1 MSTCV
6 GITCTGNPAA
16 ASGCFHTSTNLTMA
30 RPRISSLDLLSTGA
44 ICLQGTQLS
53 DPKSTMAG
61 TSASAMAP
69 MSTDLAL
76 RSQSSEEDAATA
88 VSSPAGSASAPGSTS
103 PFTPHSPAITTRI
116 ATAAMRIGRAFL
128 WEAPPLTGL
137 PGGVPPRLLLF
148 CFLLTRT
155 PFLYAVE
162 LL

>member
-6 GITCTGNPAA
+6 GITCTGNPSA
-16 ASGCFHTSTNLTMA
+16 ASVCFHTSTNLTIA
-30 RPRISSLDLLSTGA
+30 RPRISSLDFLSTGA
-44 ICLQGTQLS
+44 ICLQGMQLS

-61 TSASAMAP
+61 TFASAMAS

-76 RSQSSEEDAATA
+76 RSQSSEEDPAIAA
-88 VSSPAGSASAPGSTS
+88 SSLAGSASAPGSAS
-103 PFTPHSPAITTRI
+103 PFTPQSPAITTRI
-116 ATAAMRIGRAFL
+116 ATAATRIGRAFL

-137 PGGVPPRLLLF
+137 AGGVSLRLPLF

-162 LL
+162 QL